1 MAPITP
7 PLNEE
12 QIAKYWRDGHLAG
25 IDILTPEQAS
35 VARERL
41 AKMEAQEIR
50 QDAERWISEDYQ
62 PWQEPGSPWWH
73 WFMGMVTHPTM
84 LAAVTQLLGPDIMVR
99 NADIFVKTARASRE
113 IRWHTDTTATTEQAG
128 RMLTAWLA
136 LTESTLKN
144 GCLQWTTGSHRVP
157 LPPEVKDK
165 HSLALS
171 PDSFSIISE
180 LPQTPNLIQPGQ
192 LSLHHFR
199 TIHRSG
205 GNVTH
210 TPRIGLVI
218 RFMACDTELEA
229 AESGT
234 GMLVAGQN
242 NPGHFGV
249 SKALRVSWRR
259 TAKKQLT
266 IR

>member
-1 MAPITP
+1 MATITP

-12 QIAKYWRDGHLAG
+12 QIARYWRDGHLAG
-25 IDILTPEQAS
+25 IDILTPEQTS

-41 AKMEAQEIR
+41 AKMEAHEIR

-136 LTESTLKN
+136 LTESKLEN
-144 GCLQWTTGSHRVP
+144 GCLQWATGSHCVP
-157 LPPEVKDK
+157 LPPGEGQ
-165 HSLALS
+165 ALS
-171 PDSFSIISE
+171 GSHRTASRSSRANRHP
-180 LPQTPNLIQPGQ
+180 PIQPGQ
-192 LSLHHFR
+192 LSCTLPDD
-199 TIHRSG
+199 SSVG
-205 GNVTH
+205 GT
-210 TPRIGLVI
+210 
-218 RFMACDTELEA
+218 
-229 AESGT
+229 
-234 GMLVAGQN
+234 
-242 NPGHFGV
+242 
-249 SKALRVSWRR
+249 
-259 TAKKQLT
+259 
-266 IR
+266 

>member
-25 IDILTPEQAS
+25 IDILTREQATL
-35 VARERL
+35 ACAKL
-41 AKMEAQEIR
+41 AKLEIQEIESN
-50 QDAERWISEDYQ
+50 AERWASEDFQ

-73 WFMGMVTHPTM
+73 WFMGMITHPTL
-84 LAAVTQLLGPDIMVR
+84 LATVAQLLGPNIMIR
-99 NADIFVKTARASRE
+99 NADIFVKAARASRE
-113 IRWHTDTTATTEQAG
+113 IRWHTDTTATTEEAG

-136 LTESTLKN
+136 LTESSLDN
-144 GCLQWTTGSHRVP
+144 GCLEWATGSHRIS

-171 PDSFSIISE
+171 PDSFSLISD
-180 LPQTPNLIQPGQ
+180 LPATPNIIQPGQ
-192 LSLHHFR
+192 LSVHHFR

-205 GNVTH
+205 GNVTN

-218 RFMACDTELEA
+218 RFMACDTSVEA

-234 GMLVAGQN
+234 GMLVAGKN
-242 NPGHFGV
+242 HPGHFGIR
-249 SKALRVSWRR
+249 KALRVSWRR
-259 TAKKQLT
+259 TAKRQLT
-266 IR
+266 IP